1 MMRGSRVAVA
11 LMVVSC
17 ALSACATKDE
27 IRQRVEAM
35 EPDAQQAARERAQTD
50 LNCAKMATRIVD
62 RQVGELDRLQ
72 GLHRVVYQVE
82 VSGCGH
88 KSLYSVACSHK
99 GLCSA
104 MSDSG
109 LVERQK

>member
-1 MMRGSRVAVA
+1 MRGSRVAIF
-11 LMVVSC
+11 LMVMVG
-17 ALSACATKDE
+17 ALAACATKDD
-27 IRQRVEAM
+27 IRKRVEAM
-35 EPDAQQAARERAQTD
+35 EPDAQQAARERAQVD
-50 LNCAKMATRIVD
+50 LNCGTMATRIVD

-72 GLHRVVYQVE
+72 GLHRVVYRVE
-82 VSGCGH
+82 ASGCGH
-88 KSLYSVACSHK
+88 KSLYAVACSHK

>member
-1 MMRGSRVAVA
+1 MRGFRGVMWVLAMAGV
-11 LMVVSC
+11 
-17 ALSACATKDE
+17 LSACATKDE

>member
-1 MMRGSRVAVA
+1 MRASGVMILLAVA
-11 LMVVSC
+11 AS
-17 ALSACATKDE
+17 ALGACATKDE

-35 EPDAQQAARERAQTD
+35 EPEAQKAARERAQVD
-50 LNCAKMATRIVD
+50 LNCGTMTTRIVD

-72 GLHRVVYQVE
+72 GLHRVVYRIE
-82 VSGCGH
+82 ASGCGR
-88 KSLYSVACSHK
+88 KSLYAVACSHN

-109 LVERQK
+109 LVERQ